1 MPRPRFPSWKEIRAR
16 AATIRWNRIV
26 VVAVILGLVAS
37 IVGSI
42 VSLASELSAL
52 RGFKASTPGW
62 SFPSHVYSDWIDL
75 DPARNLPR
83 GFVMASLEARGY
95 REVSLPL
102 SIPGTLAES
111 SRGIDVYLR
120 AFPYPESSSVAGRVH
135 LDFDGGRLS
144 RVTVPPGGPR
154 VARIEPVLLRRFST
168 EDNMERTF
176 VREEE
181 IPTLV
186 KAAILSAEDRRFYHH
201 IGFDPRGT
209 ARALLHNMRGREG
222 VQGGSTLTQQ
232 LARTLFL
239 TRQRTIGRKLRET
252 MLALGLELLLS
263 KQQILEM
270 YLNAVYLGHVDN
282 SEVGGVA
289 EGAHFYF
296 DKSVRDLTLPEAALL
311 ASIIPA
317 PNLYSPF
324 RSPKG
329 ALQRR
334 NRVLEDMVA
343 SGWINSATAARA
355 SKLPLGVRKG
365 RPQAG
370 LFPYY
375 TDYALTEASK
385 DVDTEDLETRGL
397 RVFTALDPVWQAR
410 AEDELSAGVAD
421 LERNYGRRG
430 PAPLEGAVCVLEP
443 GSGLV
448 RAVVGGRDYHRSPFN
463 RATQSF
469 RQPGSAFKPLV
480 YAAAFDR
487 NLHSPNFTAATTLP
501 DEPREFPTPEGPW
514 RPHNDDGSYH
524 DQVTVAKA
532 LAKSLN
538 IATANLTEKIG
549 AKTVVQYA
557 EKLGIK
563 NVRPVPSVGLGT
575 SEVSLVRLCAVY
587 GAIQS
592 GGIRID
598 PEPVRFIV
606 DAGGKLEYEAR
617 VPHER
622 VFDPVTAAIMTQ
634 LLRAVIDFGTG
645 YALKNDYGFR
655 RPAAGKTG
663 TTDENR
669 DTWFVGFTPD
679 LLCGVWLGYD
689 LPTTIG
695 ETASQT
701 AAPLWGRVVSS
712 LLGDFPAS
720 TFPVTVPLETAVIDS
735 YSGGLATAMCPSVI
749 RAPFEIGTTPKR
761 SCTVDHS
768 AEWMEGPEF
777 PGAEGDSTGA
787 EETSGPPKRD

>member
-1 MPRPRFPSWKEIRAR
+1 MTPVKIAFPRDLNWKRL
-16 AATIRWNRIV
+16 AALGVIV
-26 VVAVILGLVAS
+26 AIAGAILLS
-37 IVGSI
+37 IA
-42 VSLASELSAL
+42 SLASELSAL
-52 RGFKASTPGW
+52 RAFKASTPGW
-62 SFPSHVYSDWIDL
+62 SFPSHIYSDWLEL
-75 DPARNLPR
+75 DPRRNLPR
-83 GFVMASLEARGY
+83 GYVLASLAARGY
-95 REVSLPL
+95 HPASHPL
-102 SIPGTLAES
+102 SQPGTLAETAQ
-111 SRGIDVYLR
+111 GVEVYLR
-120 AFPYPESSSVAGRVH
+120 GFDYPESVSTAGRVR
-135 LDFDGGRLS
+135 LQFTGGKLA
-144 RVTVPPGGPR
+144 RVAVEPGGPSAPR
-154 VARIEPVLLRRFST
+154 LEPVLLRRFST
-168 EDNMERTF
+168 EDNMERTY
-176 VREEE
+176 VPEEQ
-181 IPTLV
+181 IPTIV

-201 IGFDPRGT
+201 IGLDPRGT
-209 ARALLHNMRGREG
+209 ARALVHNMRGHEG
-222 VQGGSTLTQQ
+222 MQGGSTLTQQ

-239 TRQRTIGRKLRET
+239 TRQRSLARKLRET
-252 MLALGLELLLS
+252 ILALGLELLLT
-263 KQQILEM
+263 KQQIFEM

-324 RSPKG
+324 RSARA

-334 NRVLEDMVA
+334 NLVLRDMVA
-343 SGWINSATAARA
+343 SGWIDSATAARA
-355 SKLPLGVRKG
+355 AAAPLGVRKG
-365 RPQAG
+365 HPQPG
-370 LFPYY
+370 LFPFY

-385 DVDTEDLETRGL
+385 DVDVHDLQTRGL

-410 AEDELSAGVAD
+410 AETELSAGVAD
-421 LERNYGRRG
+421 LERTYGRRG
-430 PAPLEGAVCVLEP
+430 PAPLEGAACVLEP
-443 GSGLV
+443 NTGLV
-448 RAVVGGRDYHRSPFN
+448 RAVVGGRDYRKSPFN

-487 NLHSPNFTAATTLP
+487 NLHDPNFTAATTLP
-501 DEPREFPTPEGPW
+501 DLPREFATPEGPW

-524 DQVTVAKA
+524 DQVTIAKA
-532 LAKSLN
+532 IAKSLN

-557 EKLGIK
+557 EKLGIQ

-575 SEVSLVRLCAVY
+575 SEVSLARLCSVY
-587 GAIQS
+587 GTIQS
-592 GGIRID
+592 GGVRVD
-598 PEPVRFIV
+598 PEPVRLIV
-606 DAGGKLEYEAR
+606 DAGGRVEYRA
-617 VPHER
+617 VPPHDR
-622 VFDPVTAAIMTQ
+622 VFDPLTSALMTQ
-634 LLRAVIDFGTG
+634 LLRGVIDFGTG
-645 YALKNDYGFR
+645 FALKSDYGFR

-712 LLGDFPAS
+712 LLSDFPVS
-720 TFPVTVPLETAVIDS
+720 TFPETVPLETAVVDS

-761 SCTVDHS
+761 GCTVDHS

-777 PGAEGDSTGA
+777 PGPGEDTTGA
-787 EETSGPPKRD
+787 EQALPPHRD